1 MLEILIW
8 TTVIIVVLVGI
19 LLYFSRL
26 KKTGRWGWGLP
37 TLSGGGIGG
46 FFSKYAIP
54 AVLFIVLCFVLA
66 LTDHE
71 LGWWS
76 FLTRDG
82 KTFTALV
89 VTYFV
94 FASAFI
100 QDKEKKAPFYQK
112 VMVFTMIIAV
122 DMALM
127 GSPFGLWD
135 KYGWKG
141 AEQSRSVVE
150 TFTPKQSP
158 VTRTV
163 NIIATQGA
171 FTEVKIPPAT
181 DFRWDVQEGCLI
193 AVAHDGDPGGSIYD
207 CTEHIELGTYLHNL
221 RIGFSSKTE
230 TPVKIAV
237 KLTPL

>member
-1 MLEILIW
+1 MRLEI
-8 TTVIIVVLVGI
+8 VVFLVLLSIFIFLKYGKGRLPKFRLPEISSLNNGEGVVFPFLFGYILPI
-19 LLYFSRL
+19 LL
-26 KKTGRWGWGLP
+26 
-37 TLSGGGIGG
+37 
-46 FFSKYAIP
+46 
-54 AVLFIVLCFVLA
+54 FIAMLVIMW
-66 LTDHE
+66 LTNDV

-76 FLTRDG
+76 FFTRDG

-89 VTYFV
+89 ITYLI
-94 FASAFI
+94 FASAFM
-100 QDKEKKAPFYQK
+100 QEKKKAPFYQK
-112 VMVFTMIIAV
+112 IMVFAMIVAV
-122 DMALM
+122 VVALT
-127 GSPFGLWD
+127 GSPSELWE
-135 KYGWKG
+135 KYEWKG
-141 AEQSRSVVE
+141 EEQSKSVE
-150 TFTPKQSP
+150 SFTPKQSSA
-158 VTRTV
+158 TRTV

-193 AVAHDGDPGGSIYD
+193 AVTHDGDPHGSIYD